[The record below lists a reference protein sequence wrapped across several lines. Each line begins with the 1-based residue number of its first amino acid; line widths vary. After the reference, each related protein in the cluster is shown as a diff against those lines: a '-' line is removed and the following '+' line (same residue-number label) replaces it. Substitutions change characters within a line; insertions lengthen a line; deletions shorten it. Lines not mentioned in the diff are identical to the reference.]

1 VGKRVVN
8 GRPPVEPR
16 SGISTESEAF
26 EEVAEESL
34 VELGDGMIKGPRIV
48 ERLVD
53 VVTSSGTLE
62 ELEELDGANVS
73 GMRPVEAPPELPEEE
88 SVLGCAAR

>member
-1 VGKRVVN
+1 
-8 GRPPVEPR
+8 
-16 SGISTESEAF
+16 
-26 EEVAEESL
+26 
-34 VELGDGMIKGPRIV
+34 MIKGPRIV

-62 ELEELDGANVS
+62 ELEELDGTNVS
-73 GMRPVEAPPELPEEE
+73 GMRPVEAPPELLEEE

>member
-1 VGKRVVN
+1 
-8 GRPPVEPR
+8 
-16 SGISTESEAF
+16 
-26 EEVAEESL
+26 
-34 VELGDGMIKGPRIV
+34 MIKGPRIV

-62 ELEELDGANVS
+62 ELEELDGTNVS
-73 GMRPVEAPPELPEEE
+73 GMRPVEAPPELLEEG